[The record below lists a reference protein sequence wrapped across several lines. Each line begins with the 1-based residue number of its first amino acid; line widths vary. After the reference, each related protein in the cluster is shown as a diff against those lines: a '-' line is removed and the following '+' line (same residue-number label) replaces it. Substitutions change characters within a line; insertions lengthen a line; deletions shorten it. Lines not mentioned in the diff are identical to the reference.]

1 MNRGFRWLPCLG
13 LVVLPVVVPAE
24 VMAACSA
31 EALAAPILY
40 FDDVKPVRFALDI
53 TRKGMARTAPGAEP
67 FKVKIRR
74 SAEGVSSFNNEP
86 RYELAALEV
95 SKLLFGPDEQVVPPI
110 VARSLPLVELQQLD
124 PNALESFPRTGASMF
139 IVQCW
144 LADARPQPLTIDLA
158 RFAADPVYARQM
170 SRVNVLTYLIEHKD
184 SNLGNVMA
192 TGEGPTLREWAIDN
206 GVAFSAEES
215 TVGIY
220 WKTLRVPAIEPELAA
235 RLRNLTQEDLA
246 ARLAVVAEYEL
257 AGSAWVPKAI
267 SAPFNASKGV
277 RRRDEHLQLGLTAA
291 EIRAVEQRRKRLVTM
306 VEKGK
311 LQQLP
316 SP

>member
-1 MNRGFRWLPCLG
+1 MFRRVRWLLCLG
-13 LVVLPVVVPAE
+13 LGIPALAPAA
-24 VMAACSA
+24 VFAACSA
-31 EALAAPILY
+31 EALAAPLLY
-40 FDDVKPVRFALDI
+40 FEDVKPVRFALDI
-53 TRKGMARTAPGAEP
+53 TRKGMARTAPDAEA

-74 SAEGVSSFNNEP
+74 SAQGISSFNNEP

-95 SKLLFGPDEQVVPPI
+95 SKLLFGPGEQVVPPI
-110 VARSLPLVELQQLD
+110 VARSLPLTEFQRLD

-192 TGEGPTLREWAIDN
+192 TGDGPTLREWAIDN

-215 TVGIY
+215 NVGIY
-220 WKTLRVPAIEPELAA
+220 WMTLRVPAIEPELAA
-235 RLRNLTQEDLA
+235 RLRSLTQAELA
-246 ARLAVVAEYEL
+246 SKLAVVAEYEL
-257 AGSAWVPKAI
+257 AGSMWAPREM
-267 SAPFNASKGV
+267 SAPFDANKGV
-277 RRRDEHLQLGLTAA
+277 RRRGEYLQLGLTTA
-291 EIRAVEQRRKRLVTM
+291 EIRSVEQRRKRLVSM
-306 VEKGK
+306 LEKGK

-316 SP
+316 AP